1 MNTAA
6 SSPTACKGCC
16 LAVLARLN
24 TRAQKWPFADEG
36 DLQVVS
42 PREATENCFNL
53 ATSNAMFRLET
64 HVFRRGRLDFGWR
77 LNGEASLGCAWPG
90 LTRLEWKISYSS
102 SWQAS
107 TRYTQ
112 FVLVARIRTRRRM
125 QSCNRCRGAGFRTL
139 TVVTSNVACLPPGG
153 GVNGAWLRAYND
165 HTTASADTAEC
176 MDLRVPSP
184 DAAPGR
190 RDPTPRNRP
199 LHTSPRTFTCL

>member
-6 SSPTACKGCC
+6 LTGSPTACKECC

-24 TRAQKWPFADEG
+24 TRAQKWRFADEG

-77 LNGEASLGCAWPG
+77 LNGEASVGCAWPG

-102 SWQAS
+102 SWQAF
-107 TRYTQ
+107 TRFAQ
-112 FVLVARIRTRRRM
+112 SVLVARIRTGRRM
-125 QSCNRCRGAGFRTL
+125 QPSSRCGLPYSHARDKQCSMPPTGWRPERGMAQSIQR
-139 TVVTSNVACLPPGG
+139 PYH
-153 GVNGAWLRAYND
+153 GVG
-165 HTTASADTAEC
+165 
-176 MDLRVPSP
+176 
-184 DAAPGR
+184 
-190 RDPTPRNRP
+190 
-199 LHTSPRTFTCL
+199 